1 MVTPILSRSIWKYF
15 FKHPWVIL
23 LSIIGVSIGVAVVV
37 SIDIANTSSQ
47 KAFELS
53 VENLTGTATHQIIG
67 SPLGIDEDF
76 YLELKMAFPELEAS
90 PVVEGYV
97 KLNRETIQLMGL
109 DIFSS
114 SYMTDEMSGTFD
126 TSALSLL
133 VEPNTVLI
141 PRVMAERMNI
151 GTGDTIAISIA
162 GIEREIKVIG
172 YVGAEK
178 GSSLDGMLVADIST
192 AQELLSKTGVIDN
205 ISLIIPEDDEDT
217 VEALEKWL
225 PEGITLNSTAASN
238 ESTLKMTSAFQTNLT
253 AMSMLALLVGMF
265 LIYNT
270 MTFSVLQRRGLLGS
284 LRVLG
289 ATRREIFTEVLIEA
303 AIISIIGTGIGVL
316 LGIVL
321 GQGMVKLVAS
331 TVDSLYFTLTVT
343 SFELS
348 SGIFIK
354 GILLG
359 VITSL
364 VAAFI
369 PALEAASSRPQ
380 IVRFRSVIESLAQK
394 LLPKIALA
402 GLGMMGLS
410 IIILYLS
417 ERSLIAGFASLFLLV
432 IGFALCVPV
441 IAEFISKY
449 LGLFMYKVGSKT
461 SALYKMAVTGIA
473 GSISRTGTA
482 IAAMVVAISVVIG
495 MGIMIESFRDTVE
508 LWMQQAVQGDIY
520 INTME
525 NVSSTAET
533 PLPEDIITQIAALD
547 GIEAT
552 KGLKTVFLETNYG
565 RAEVDVITPVEQCR
579 TEYQLK
585 SGNDLKAWESLTNGE
600 AVYISEPFAYKH
612 GLTVGDTIIFTADEG
627 EREYAISGIYYDYS
641 TDSGKVIMPQSIY
654 LANWHDS
661 TIASLGLYLENET
674 DRDAIMNQVKAIVAD
689 AAGITVTD
697 SFTIR
702 ADVLDLFDRT
712 FLITR
717 VLEFLAIIVA
727 FIGILSALMAYQLE
741 KIKEIGILRA
751 IGVTPR
757 QIWGMTSLQTG
768 LMGTISGLLAIP
780 LGISMSV
787 LLIKIINIRSF
798 GWSIQMA
805 IGAGT
810 IMEALA
816 IAIGA
821 SLLASVYPAWK
832 MSKTSPAEALRE
844 E

>member
-1 MVTPILSRSIWKYF
+1 
-15 FKHPWVIL
+15 
-23 LSIIGVSIGVAVVV
+23 
-37 SIDIANTSSQ
+37 
-47 KAFELS
+47 
-53 VENLTGTATHQIIG
+53 
-67 SPLGIDEDF
+67 
-76 YLELKMAFPELEAS
+76 
-90 PVVEGYV
+90 
-97 KLNRETIQLMGL
+97 
-109 DIFSS
+109 
-114 SYMTDEMSGTFD
+114 
-126 TSALSLL
+126 
-133 VEPNTVLI
+133 
-141 PRVMAERMNI
+141 
-151 GTGDTIAISIA
+151 
-162 GIEREIKVIG
+162 
-172 YVGAEK
+172 
-178 GSSLDGMLVADIST
+178 
-192 AQELLSKTGVIDN
+192 
-205 ISLIIPEDDEDT
+205 
-217 VEALEKWL
+217 
-225 PEGITLNSTAASN
+225 
-238 ESTLKMTSAFQTNLT
+238 
-253 AMSMLALLVGMF
+253 
-265 LIYNT
+265 
-270 MTFSVLQRRGLLGS
+270 
-284 LRVLG
+284 
-289 ATRREIFTEVLIEA
+289 
-303 AIISIIGTGIGVL
+303 
-316 LGIVL
+316 
-321 GQGMVKLVAS
+321 
-331 TVDSLYFTLTVT
+331 
-343 SFELS
+343 
-348 SGIFIK
+348 
-354 GILLG
+354 
-359 VITSL
+359 
-364 VAAFI
+364 
-369 PALEAASSRPQ
+369 
-380 IVRFRSVIESLAQK
+380 
-394 LLPKIALA
+394 
-402 GLGMMGLS
+402 
-410 IIILYLS
+410 
-417 ERSLIAGFASLFLLV
+417 
-432 IGFALCVPV
+432 
-441 IAEFISKY
+441 
-449 LGLFMYKVGSKT
+449 
-461 SALYKMAVTGIA
+461 
-473 GSISRTGTA
+473 
-482 IAAMVVAISVVIG
+482 MVVAISGVIG
-495 MGIMIESFRDTVE
+495 MGIMIESFRNTVE
-508 LWMQQAVQGDIY
+508 LWMQQAIQGDIY
-520 INTME
+520 VNTME

-533 PLPEDIITQIAALD
+533 PLPEDIIVQVAALD